1 MKVFV
6 IKLTRETLI
15 LIPLQSTI
23 RAYIQDPGEFDF
35 IVRLDI
41 QGKEVGIYV
50 IKRPFLDE
58 FLESMSNLFEIGVFT
73 ASLEEYANKVI
84 QQIDPN
90 GHIQWAL
97 YRDSCSLFERSTVKD
112 LEFLPRQLD
121 RTVIIDDRSTSFM
134 FQPSN
139 GIECVPFEGNLED
152 TELRSL
158 QESLYRLSQ
167 IDGDLRKVIR

>member
-1 MKVFV
+1 MQ
-6 IKLTRETLI
+6 TPE
-15 LIPLQSTI
+15 
-23 RAYIQDPGEFDF
+23 EFDF
-35 IVRLDI
+35 RVRLDV
-41 QGKEVGIYV
+41 QGKEVDIHV

-73 ASLEEYANKVI
+73 ASLEEYASKVI

-97 YRDSCSLFERSTVKD
+97 YRDSCSLYKGRTVKN
-112 LEFLPRQLD
+112 LEFLPRRLD

-139 GIECVPFEGNLED
+139 GIECAPFVGNLED

-158 QESLYRLSQ
+158 QETFYRLSQ
-167 IDGDLRKVIR
+167 IEGDLRNAIRYASNDTIVFKHW